1 MINVSRRFDPYQETG
16 RAPSL
21 FCNLNLFMEAIA
33 IDRELSCYHCG
44 EDCSQGTVVSGDKH
58 FCCEGCKMVFQL
70 LNRQGLCDYYLLNR
84 QPGISQK
91 AGIRKDKFAF
101 LDDSGIQKEL
111 ISFANGSET
120 HITFYLPQVHCSSC
134 LYLLENLH
142 QLESGIVS
150 ARVNFARKEV
160 DIVFQHQRISLR
172 AVAELLTHIGYEPY
186 ISLNDLKHH
195 RPRVSKGLIYR
206 LGVAGFCFANS
217 MLFSF
222 PEYLG
227 LESTEKNLQAVFRL
241 FNLLMALPVFFYS
254 AWPFFYSGYKGLRS
268 KFLNIDAPIA
278 LAILV
283 TFIRSVYEVASG
295 TGGGYFDSMTG
306 IVFFMLMGRVL
317 QDKTY
322 QQLSFDR
329 DFTSYFPLAVTVLK
343 NGVETPARL
352 PDIKTGDTLLIHN
365 EELVPADGILVRGKA
380 LIDYSFVTGESAL
393 VPKDMG
399 EIVYAGGRQSGGNIE
414 LQVVKEVAQ
423 SYLARLWSK
432 EEFQNDA
439 ASKDSSFVHRVSKYF
454 TWIVLFIAIS
464 AGIFWWVYD
473 PGKVLNAVTAV
484 LIVACPCA
492 LLLSNTFTN
501 GNVLR
506 ILARNGFYLRSAQT
520 IEDIAGAGHVV
531 FDKTGTLTSA
541 HLQEITYSGMPLT
554 AHQQQAIGALAAQ
567 SQHPLS
573 RMIATH
579 IGRNTRIP
587 VEGFGEIPG
596 QGIAGFVNDE
606 LISLGS
612 KQFITGEQEKSDGH
626 QEVFVSIGNK
636 TFGSY
641 IFRSNYRDEVPA
653 LLKRMSEEFR
663 LSVISGDN
671 AAEGKRLAQLLG
683 KDAAVLFHQSPEDKL
698 DYIRRLQ
705 QKGEKLIMIGDGLN
719 DAGAL
724 KQSNAGIAI
733 TEDSN
738 NFTPASDAILEAKR
752 LSGLDRFIEMCKTNK
767 RIVVASFILSILY
780 NVIGLYFA
788 VQGTLSPL
796 IAAILMPSSS
806 LSILLISFGGSN
818 LAAKWYK
825 L

>member
-1 MINVSRRFDPYQETG
+1 MSE
-16 RAPSL
+16 
-21 FCNLNLFMEAIA
+21 IA
-33 IDRELSCYHCG
+33 IGQDIQCYHCG
-44 EDCSQGTVVSGDKH
+44 EDCRQEVIVTGEKH

-70 LNRQGLCDYYLLNR
+70 LNKQGLCDYYSLNK
-84 QPGISQK
+84 QPGINK
-91 AGIRKDKFAF
+91 KPGTRKDKFAF
-101 LDDSGIQKEL
+101 LDDSSIQKEL
-111 ISFANGSET
+111 VSFANESET
-120 HITFYLPQVHCSSC
+120 HITFYLPQIHCSSC

-142 QLESGIVS
+142 KLEPGIVS
-150 ARVNFARKEV
+150 SRVNFARKEV
-160 DIVFQHQRISLR
+160 DIVFHNRRIGLR
-172 AVAELLTHIGYEPY
+172 HVAELLAHIGYEPY
-186 ISLNDLKHH
+186 ISLNDLNH
-195 RPRVSKGLIYR
+195 RRPGVNKGLIYR

-227 LESTEKNLQAVFRL
+227 LEATEKNLQAVFRL
-241 FNLLMALPVFFYS
+241 LNLLIALPVFFYS

-283 TFIRSVYEVASG
+283 TFIRSVYEVGTG

-306 IVFFMLMGRVL
+306 IVFFMLLGRVL

-329 DFTSYFPLAVTVLK
+329 DFTSYFPLAATALK
-343 NGVETPARL
+343 EGVQMPTRL
-352 PDIKTGDTLLIHN
+352 PDIKIGDTLLIHN

-393 VPKDMG
+393 VPKETG
-399 EIVYAGGRQSGGNIE
+399 EIVYAGGRQTGGNIE
-414 LQVVKEVAQ
+414 LLVVKEVAQ
-423 SYLARLWSK
+423 SYLTRLWSK
-432 EEFQNDA
+432 EEFQHEA
-439 ASKDSSFVHRVSKYF
+439 AEKSKSFVHQVSKYF
-454 TWIVLFIAIS
+454 TWIVLSVAITAAIS
-464 AGIFWWVYD
+464 WSVCD
-473 PGKVLNAVTAV
+473 PGKILDAVTAV

-506 ILARNGFYLRSAQT
+506 ILSGNGLYLRSAQT
-520 IEDIAGAGHVV
+520 IEDIAGAGHIV

-541 HLQEITYSGMPLT
+541 HLQEITYSGISLT
-554 AHQQQAIGALAAQ
+554 ARQQQAIGALAAQ

-573 RMIATH
+573 RMIANY
-579 IGRNTRIP
+579 IGKNTRIP

-596 QGIAGFVNDE
+596 QGIAGFVDDE
-606 LISLGS
+606 LISIGS
-612 KQFITGEQEKSDGH
+612 KQFVTGEKERSGGH
-626 QEVFVSIGNK
+626 QEVFVAIDNK

-641 IFRSNYRDEVPA
+641 VFRNNYRDEVPA
-653 LLKRMSEEFR
+653 LLRKLSEKFR

-683 KDAAVLFHQSPEDKL
+683 KNADVLFHQSPEDKL
-698 DYIRRLQ
+698 DYIRQLQ
-705 QKGEKLIMIGDGLN
+705 QQGEKLIMIGDGLN

-738 NFTPASDAILEAKR
+738 NFTPASDAILEAKQ
-752 LSGLDRFIEMCKTNK
+752 LSKLDRFIQLCKTNK
-767 RIVVASFILSILY
+767 RIVVASFVLSILY
-780 NVIGLYFA
+780 NMVGLYFA
-788 VQGTLSPL
+788 VQGALSPL
-796 IAAILMPSSS
+796 VAAILMPASS

>member
-1 MINVSRRFDPYQETG
+1 
-16 RAPSL
+16 
-21 FCNLNLFMEAIA
+21 
-33 IDRELSCYHCG
+33 
-44 EDCSQGTVVSGDKH
+44 
-58 FCCEGCKMVFQL
+58 
-70 LNRQGLCDYYLLNR
+70 
-84 QPGISQK
+84 
-91 AGIRKDKFAF
+91 
-101 LDDSGIQKEL
+101 
-111 ISFANGSET
+111 
-120 HITFYLPQVHCSSC
+120 
-134 LYLLENLH
+134 
-142 QLESGIVS
+142 
-150 ARVNFARKEV
+150 
-160 DIVFQHQRISLR
+160 
-172 AVAELLTHIGYEPY
+172 
-186 ISLNDLKHH
+186 
-195 RPRVSKGLIYR
+195 
-206 LGVAGFCFANS
+206 

-227 LESTEKNLQAVFRL
+227 LEATEKNLQAAFRL
-241 FNLLMALPVFFYS
+241 LNLLMALPVFFYS

-283 TFIRSVYEVASG
+283 TFIRSVYEVGSG

-329 DFTSYFPLAVTVLK
+329 DFTSYFPLAVAVLK
-343 NGVETPARL
+343 NGVETPTRL
-352 PDIKTGDTLLIHN
+352 PDIKNGDTLLIHN
-365 EELVPADGILVRGKA
+365 EELVPADGILIRGKA

-393 VPKDMG
+393 VPKETG

-414 LQVVKEVAQ
+414 LLVAKEVAQ
-423 SYLARLWSK
+423 SYLTRLWSK
-432 EEFQNDA
+432 EEFQNSA
-439 ASKDSSFVHRVSKYF
+439 AEKSQSFVHRVSKYF
-454 TWIVLFIAIS
+454 TWIVLFIAIT

-473 PGKVLNAVTAV
+473 PGKILNAVTAV

-541 HLQEITYSGMPLT
+541 HLQEVTYTGSPLT
-554 AHQQQAIGALAAQ
+554 DRQQQAIGALAAQ

-573 RMIATH
+573 RMIAAY

-612 KQFITGEQEKSDGH
+612 KQFITGEKENSDGH
-626 QEVFVSIGNK
+626 QEVFVAMGNK

-641 IFRSNYRDEVPA
+641 IFRNNYRNEVPA
-653 LLKRMSEEFR
+653 LLERMSEKFR

-671 AAEGKRLAQLLG
+671 AAESKRLAQLLG
-683 KDAAVLFHQSPEDKL
+683 KNAVVLFHQAPEDKL
-698 DYIRRLQ
+698 DYIRQLQ

-738 NFTPASDAILEAKR
+738 NFTPASDAILEAKQ
-752 LSGLDRFIEMCKTNK
+752 LSKLDRFIQLCKTNK
-767 RIVVASFILSILY
+767 RIVVASFVLSILY
-780 NVIGLYFA
+780 NVIGLCFA

-796 IAAILMPSSS
+796 IAAILMPISS

-818 LAAKWYK
+818 LAAKWNK

>member
-1 MINVSRRFDPYQETG
+1 MGT
-16 RAPSL
+16 
-21 FCNLNLFMEAIA
+21 IA
-33 IDRELSCYHCG
+33 IDQEILCFHCG
-44 EDCSQGTVVSGDKH
+44 EDCRQEVIISQNRH

-70 LNRQGLCDYYLLNR
+70 LNRQGLCEYYELNQ

-91 AGIRKDKFAF
+91 SGTRKDKFAF
-101 LDDSGIQKEL
+101 LDDTGIQKEL
-111 ISFANGSET
+111 ISFANDNEIHT
-120 HITFYLPQVHCSSC
+120 TFYLPQIHCSSC

-142 QLESGIVS
+142 KLEPGIVS
-150 ARVNFARKEV
+150 ARVNFSRREI
-160 DIVFQHQRISLR
+160 DIVFHRQRISLR
-172 AVAELLTHIGYEPY
+172 AVAELLAQIGYEPY
-186 ISLNDLKHH
+186 ISLSDIKHH
-195 RPRVSKGLIYR
+195 RPGVSKGLIYR

-227 LESTEKNLQAVFRL
+227 LESSEKNLQGVFRL
-241 FNLLMALPVFFYS
+241 LNLLIALPVFFYS
-254 AWPFFYSGYKGLRS
+254 AWPFFYSGYKGIRS

-283 TFIRSVYEVASG
+283 TFIRSIYEVWSG

-306 IVFFMLMGRVL
+306 IVFFMLLGRVL

-329 DFTSYFPLAVTVLK
+329 DFTSYFPLAVTILK
-343 NGVETPARL
+343 EGVEMPRRL
-352 PDIKTGDTLLIHN
+352 PDIKSGDTLLIHA
-365 EELVPADGILVRGKA
+365 EELVPADGVLIRGKA

-393 VPKDMG
+393 VPKETG

-414 LQVVKEVAQ
+414 LLVVKEVAQ
-423 SYLARLWSK
+423 SYLTKLWSK
-432 EEFQNDA
+432 EEFQNGA
-439 ASKDSSFVHRVSKYF
+439 AEKSKSFVHKVSKYF
-454 TWIVLFIAIS
+454 TWIVLSIAVVAAI
-464 AGIFWWVYD
+464 AWWVYD
-473 PGKVLNAVTAV
+473 PAKILDAVTAV

-506 ILARNGFYLRSAQT
+506 ILSKNGLYLRNSQT
-520 IEDIAGAGHVV
+520 IEDIAGTGHIV

-541 HLQEITYSGMPLT
+541 HLQEIDYSGIPLT
-554 AHQQQAIGALAAQ
+554 ARQQQAIGALAAQ

-573 RMIATH
+573 RMIASY
-579 IGRNTRIP
+579 IGKNTRIP

-596 QGIAGFVNDE
+596 QGIAGFVDDE
-606 LISLGS
+606 LISIGS
-612 KQFITGEQEKSDGH
+612 RQFITGEKEISDGP
-626 QEVFVSIGNK
+626 QEVFVAIDNK
-636 TFGSY
+636 PFGSY
-641 IFRSNYRDEVPA
+641 IFGNNYRDEVPA
-653 LLKRMSEEFR
+653 LLRQLSEKFR

-671 AAEGKRLAQLLG
+671 AAEGKRLVQMLG
-683 KDAAVLFHQSPEDKL
+683 KNANVLFHQSPENKL
-698 DYIRRLQ
+698 DYVRQLQ
-705 QKGEKLIMIGDGLN
+705 QKGEKLIMVGDGLN

-733 TEDSN
+733 TENTN
-738 NFTPASDAILEAKR
+738 NFTPASDAILESAQ
-752 LSGLDRFIEMCKTNK
+752 LSKLDRFIQLCKMNK
-767 RIVVASFILSILY
+767 RIIIASFILSIVY

-788 VQGTLSPL
+788 VQGILSPM